1 MTNRVGIGVDVH
13 PFENGRE
20 LNLAGINWPNETGLA
35 GHSDGDVVAHA
46 CADALL
52 SAAGLGDLGSNF
64 GTDKPEW
71 KGASGT
77 KFLAAAA
84 KIVKDAGWKI
94 DNVAVQLIGNK
105 PKIGARRTEAEKAL
119 SDAVGSPVSLGATT
133 TDGLGLTGR
142 GEGLA
147 AIAHALINR

>member
-20 LNLAGINWPNETGLA
+20 LNLAGINWLNETGLA

-77 KFLAAAA
+77 KLLASAA

-105 PKIGARRTEAEKAL
+105 PKIGARRSEAEKAL
-119 SDAVGSPVSLGATT
+119 SEAVGSPVSLGATT